1 MNWWQEFENNIEHH
15 APLST
20 LTWFRVG
27 GCARF
32 LFRPNSVLCLTLAIK
47 RAHEEG
53 VPVRVL
59 GAGANVLVSDAGFD
73 GIVIKLNHPTFRTV
87 SWQATTAQVGC
98 GVDLMPFSRKCSEL
112 GLTGLECLAGVPAT
126 IGGAIRMNA
135 GGSAGEIG
143 AIVRNV
149 TLVNPDGTIDT
160 WPVDRLMLGYRS
172 SAITCQ
178 VLLVAEL
185 EFDADDPKKVASR
198 YEKLFQQKQQSQ
210 PLADKSAGCIF
221 KNPTGHKA
229 GQLIDS
235 AGLKGTRVGGAV
247 VSDRHANFIVASQE
261 ATAADILSLMD
272 VIGQRVLDHHGITL
286 EREIEVWEPVGQE
299 AVATGL

>member
-1 MNWWQEFENNIEHH
+1 MNWWKEFETNIQQD
-15 APLST
+15 APLGP

-27 GCARF
+27 GCVRF
-32 LFRPNSVLCLTLAIK
+32 LFRPNSVLNLTLALN
-47 RAHEEG
+47 RAQHEG

-73 GIVIKLNHPTFRTV
+73 GLVIKLNHPAFRTV
-87 SWQATTAQVGC
+87 SWKATTAQVGC

-112 GLTGLECLAGVPAT
+112 GLSGLECLAGVPAT

-143 AIVRNV
+143 DIVRKV
-149 TLVNPDGTIDT
+149 TLVNPDGTLDC
-160 WPVDRLMLGYRS
+160 WPVERLALKYRS
-172 SAITCQ
+172 SAITRR

-185 EFDADDPKKVASR
+185 EFDADDPKVVASR

-221 KNPTGHKA
+221 KNPADRKA

-235 AGLKGTRVGGAV
+235 AGLKGARVGGAT
-247 VSDRHANFIVASQE
+247 VSNRHANFIVASQE
-261 ATAADILSLMD
+261 ATAADILSLID
-272 VIGQRVLDHHGITL
+272 LIQQRVLDHHGL
-286 EREIEVWEPVGQE
+286 KLQREIDVWEPVGQE
-299 AVATGL
+299 AIAT